1 MRAIKKK
8 KRILDRQ
15 IKDLPL
21 KEEDEVDDEAE
32 ESKGYS
38 EKELNQSK

>member
-32 ESKGYS
+32 ESKRYS
-38 EKELNQSK
+38 VKELSQSK

>member
-1 MRAIKKK
+1 MRANKKQ

-21 KEEDEVDDEAE
+21 KEEDEVDDEQE
-32 ESKGYS
+32 ESKRFS
-38 EKELNQSK
+38 QKELSQSK

>member
-1 MRAIKKK
+1 MRANKKQ

-21 KEEDEVDDEAE
+21 KKEDEVEDDQE
-32 ESKGYS
+32 ETKRFSQ
-38 EKELNQSK
+38 KELSQSK

>member
-21 KEEDEVDDEAE
+21 KEEDEVDDEQE
-32 ESKGYS
+32 ESKRYS
-38 EKELNQSK
+38 EKELSQSK

>member
-1 MRAIKKK
+1 MRANKKQ

-21 KEEDEVDDEAE
+21 KEEDEVDGDQE
-32 ESKGYS
+32 ETKRFSQ
-38 EKELNQSK
+38 KELSQSK

>member
-1 MRAIKKK
+1 MRANKKQ

-21 KEEDEVDDEAE
+21 KEEDEVDDDQE
-32 ESKGYS
+32 ETKRFNK
-38 EKELNQSK
+38 KELSQSK